1 MCDYIKKY
9 LKRNTYVYISPEA
22 FDCANKIVCD
32 CIIWA
37 QFALSGEAEKRRS
50 GEAENFTDPAHRV
63 KYPVALFLHADDR
76 AYTVCRGRMCYT
88 LSHNIS
94 IRYII
99 KINKRNIVM
108 ALRSV
113 YFDFSTCGF

>member
-1 MCDYIKKY
+1 MRIK
-9 LKRNTYVYISPEA
+9 LCVIVLFGHSSP
-22 FDCANKIVCD
+22 
-32 CIIWA
+32 
-37 QFALSGEAEKRRS
+37 LAEKRRS

-63 KYPVALFLHADDR
+63 KYPIALFLHADDR

-99 KINKRNIVM
+99 KINKRDIVM
-108 ALRSV
+108 
-113 YFDFSTCGF
+113 TP

>member
-50 GEAENFTDPAHRV
+50 GEAEKRRSGEFYRPRASCQV
-63 KYPVALFLHADDR
+63 PCSVLFVYGHA
-76 AYTVCRGRMCYT
+76 
-88 LSHNIS
+88 
-94 IRYII
+94 
-99 KINKRNIVM
+99 
-108 ALRSV
+108 
-113 YFDFSTCGF
+113 

>member
-50 GEAENFTDPAHRV
+50 GEAEKRRILPTPRV
-63 KYPVALFLHADDR
+63 VSSTLQRTVRLWARVTTVRYAADGCIICSLIAL
-76 AYTVCRGRMCYT
+76 
-88 LSHNIS
+88 
-94 IRYII
+94 
-99 KINKRNIVM
+99 
-108 ALRSV
+108 V
-113 YFDFSTCGF
+113 YDI

>member
-1 MCDYIKKY
+1 M
-9 LKRNTYVYISPEA
+9 YISPEA

-63 KYPVALFLHADDR
+63 KYPIALFLHADDR

-99 KINKRNIVM
+99 KINKRDIVM
-108 ALRSV
+108 
-113 YFDFSTCGF
+113 TP

>member
-37 QFALSGEAEKRRS
+37 QFALSGEAE
-50 GEAENFTDPAHRV
+50 NFTDPARRV